1 LRKTSLTNT
10 SSLGEI
16 TSGELATTTW
26 DASIETHRKSQN
38 QRKLSKQGKQ
48 RQEGGDVVVKLLSK
62 PRDQFFKRVAEFE
75 KIAKQ
80 LEKDLNEKANLHD
93 INQYFD
99 KMPAYLE

>member
-1 LRKTSLTNT
+1 
-10 SSLGEI
+10 
-16 TSGELATTTW
+16 
-26 DASIETHRKSQN
+26 
-38 QRKLSKQGKQ
+38 
-48 RQEGGDVVVKLLSK
+48 
-62 PRDQFFKRVAEFE
+62 VAEFE